1 MEYKHCADVRHITER
16 RSWYRS
22 SPCLFIRLSDCC
34 WMLCGGGGA
43 RGDHWRELPECLS
56 AQDTFGFKQTTHGI
70 VTVSL
75 VRCWYVHAVGLVVGD
90 SGGEGRDGSVYIM
103 QNVMNW
109 MLNDGVTTNG
119 IKCFILS
126 THTVNI
132 SLNNDSGLHSSIHHM
147 LLVSSHI
154 VLYNNIWTIRQ
165 IYCYRSNQGLDYM
178 YAP

>member
-1 MEYKHCADVRHITER
+1 MCHITEG

-34 WMLCGGGGA
+34 WMLGRGGGA

-56 AQDTFGFKQTTHGI
+56 AQDTFGFKQTTRGI

-75 VRCWYVHAVGLVVGD
+75 VRCWYVNAVRLVVGV
-90 SGGEGRDGSVYIM
+90 SGVGGRDGSLYIM

-109 MLNDGVTTNG
+109 MLNDGVATNG
-119 IKCFILS
+119 ITCFLLA

-132 SLNNDSGLHSSIHHM
+132 SLNKGYGLHSSVHHM
-147 LLVSSHI
+147 LLVISHI
-154 VLYNNIWTIRQ
+154 VLYNNMPAISP
-165 IYCYRSNQGLDYM
+165 IYCLQSNQRLYYM